1 MPETPDLKF
10 ALNLPPA
17 EAIKYLESKGFSITW
32 NWEEQVGQAHNR
44 AFTVAK
50 AATLDILQTVRDGV
64 SKALAEGQSER
75 TFKQN
80 LEPLLKQKGWWGRQA
95 VEGPDGEEVVTL
107 GSPYR
112 LKTIYQTNMQ
122 SAMMAGR
129 QQDFLENV
137 GNRPYWQYVAVLDKR
152 TRPMHRA
159 LDGRVFRYDDPFW
172 QSFSPPLGYRCRCR
186 LRALSERDIQKRGL
200 IVESSD
206 GLLSEQNKLLSIRS
220 GIQVP
225 VTVLKDPLGDIHP
238 DPGFGYNKL
247 DMSWNPDLE
256 KYDYDIAREHIKKT
270 LAGPT
275 FKDFFEGNSEADFP
289 VAVLRPED
297 KAALGS
303 QKQTVYLSQQSL
315 KAHLAK
321 HPEIKLED
329 YQKIPEI
336 LDSGEVYQQSEERLV
351 YLSIGEM
358 LYRAVLKRTVDRAL
372 NFFLTLFRTEES
384 LAERQV
390 RAKLP
395 RLR

>member
-10 ALNLPPA
+10 ALNLPAA
-17 EAIKYLESKGFSITW
+17 EAIKWFESKGYAVTW

-50 AATLDILQTVRDGV
+50 AMTLDILQTVREGV

-80 LEPLLKQKGWWGRQA
+80 LEPLLKQKGWWGRQT

-112 LKTIYQTNMQ
+112 LKTIYQQNMQ

-129 QQDFLENV
+129 QKDFLQNTD
-137 GNRPYWQYVAVLDKR
+137 NRPYFQYIAVLDAQ
-152 TRPMHRA
+152 TRPTHRA

-172 QSFSPPLGYRCRCR
+172 NHFWPPIDWRCRCR
-186 LRALSERDIQKRGL
+186 VRALSERDIQKRDL
-200 IVESSD
+200 AVETSD
-206 GLLSEQNKLLSIRS
+206 GLLSDTEKLLSIRS
-220 GIQVP
+220 GISVKTP
-225 VTVLKDPLGDIHP
+225 LLKDPLGDITP
-238 DPGFGYNKL
+238 GAGFGYSKL

-303 QKQTVYLSQQSL
+303 EKQTVYLSQQSL

-321 HPEIKLED
+321 HPEITLED

-351 YLSIGEM
+351 YLSIGEI

-372 NFFLTLFRTEES
+372 NFFLTLFRSEDS
-384 LAERQV
+384 AERQV
-390 RAKLP
+390 RSRLP
-395 RLR
+395 RIR